1 MPRTL
6 SGKSSA
12 STARSRDHPPA
23 LTVVRSRLDILFVS
37 PWHPWPAT
45 TAGAHQRIFQ
55 LVAALAQRHRVTL
68 VTPLH
73 AGEANAPD
81 DPLIDLCARVI
92 RIPDSVPG
100 SAATPASDAQ
110 RSTAH
115 QLKDLLVSPVPRSSH
130 WRNEALLRA
139 LRQLR
144 LACRFDAVWAERTFT
159 AELLRQAG
167 FDRIIVDVDD
177 VASIAM
183 KRHLRHYA
191 HTYPR
196 IEQVM
201 LTAERLKLT
210 SYERGLPRRYA
221 HLVVCKEADREFFG
235 KRASCVH
242 VVPNGATPYS
252 ACDGRGEDGATTLF
266 VGNLAHF
273 PNVDAVSFFWD
284 AILPEIE
291 RLHAG
296 ARFVV
301 AGRSVPPALQ
311 ALHDG
316 QSCIIT
322 GPIPDLAPIYAT
334 ASLVVVPMRLGSG
347 TRIKVLEA
355 LARGKA
361 MVSTSIGI
369 EGIDLRPGIDVIVA
383 DEPKA
388 FAQTC
393 ARLLG
398 DAAARRRLGRMA
410 RERVLDRYGWDMI
423 ADAADRVVHLAAR
436 SLSDIMG
443 PA

>member
-1 MPRTL
+1 
-6 SGKSSA
+6 
-12 STARSRDHPPA
+12 
-23 LTVVRSRLDILFVS
+23 
-37 PWHPWPAT
+37 
-45 TAGAHQRIFQ
+45 
-55 LVAALAQRHRVTL
+55 
-68 VTPLH
+68 
-73 AGEANAPD
+73 
-81 DPLIDLCARVI
+81 
-92 RIPDSVPG
+92 
-100 SAATPASDAQ
+100 
-110 RSTAH
+110 
-115 QLKDLLVSPVPRSSH
+115 
-130 WRNEALLRA
+130 
-139 LRQLR
+139 
-144 LACRFDAVWAERTFT
+144 
-159 AELLRQAG
+159 
-167 FDRIIVDVDD
+167 
-177 VASIAM
+177 
-183 KRHLRHYA
+183 
-191 HTYPR
+191 
-196 IEQVM
+196 
-201 LTAERLKLT
+201 
-210 SYERGLPRRYA
+210 
-221 HLVVCKEADREFFG
+221 VCKEADREFFG